1 MPVELLSEL
10 SGNPKLHL
18 FLVDMPGSNEVCQE
32 KLSHMSTV
40 NMETAA
46 AHIYVMSYDQ
56 LRNEQDYEAFK
67 KLKDKDPG
75 NYSCISFVCIP

>member
-1 MPVELLSEL
+1 MPVEILSES
-10 SGNPKLHL
+10 SGDQKIYL

-32 KLSHMSTV
+32 KLSHVSTI

-67 KLKDKDPG
+67 KLKEKDPG
-75 NYSCISFVCIP
+75 N